1 MILGIDEAGRGCL
14 AGSLFVAGVVCN
26 DQTALEFLEMGLK
39 DSKKLSPKKRFFLEN
54 KIKTHGEVGF
64 FVVKKSANEI
74 DSLGLGACL
83 KLAIE
88 EILENGYSSLVNKI
102 KIDGNTAFGLNK
114 RYPNIQTIIKGDET
128 IAQIAMASVLAKA
141 FKDREMLELHALFKE
156 YGWDKNCGYGT
167 KQHIEVI
174 IKLGATPFH
183 RRSFTLK
190 NRILNPKLLEVEQR
204 LIKKGAE
211 ITSAR

>member
-1 MILGIDEAGRGCL
+1 MTLGIDEAGRGCL
-14 AGSLFVAGVVCN
+14 AGSLFVAGVVCSEK
-26 DQTALEFLEMGLK
+26 TALEFLKMGLK
-39 DSKKLSPKKRFFLEN
+39 DSKKLSQKKRFFLED
-54 KIKTHGEVGF
+54 KIKTHDEVGF
-64 FVVKKSANEI
+64 CVIKKSAEAI
-74 DSLGLGACL
+74 DNLGLGVCL

-88 EILENGYSSLVNKI
+88 EIVENGCSLADKI

-114 RYPNIQTIIKGDET
+114 RYPHIQTIIKGDET

-141 FKDREMLELHALFKE
+141 SKDREMRQLHALFKE

-167 KQHIEVI
+167 KQHIEAM

-190 NRILNPKLLEVEQR
+190 NRTLNPKLLEVEQR
-204 LIKKGAE
+204 LI
-211 ITSAR
+211 

>member
-26 DQTALEFLEMGLK
+26 DKTAAEFLSMGLK
-39 DSKKLSPKKRFFLEN
+39 DSKKLSPKKRFFLEE

-64 FVVKKSANEI
+64 FVVQKSANEI

-83 KLAIE
+83 KLAVQ
-88 EILENGYSSLVNKI
+88 EILEKGYSLANKI

-114 RYPNIQTIIKGDET
+114 QYPNIQTIIKGDEKV
-128 IAQIAMASVLAKA
+128 AQIAMASVLAKA

-167 KQHIEVI
+167 KQHIEAI
-174 IKLGATPFH
+174 NKLGTTPFH

-190 NRILNPKLLEVEQR
+190 NSILNPQSLDVEQR
-204 LIKKGAE
+204 LI
-211 ITSAR
+211 

>member
-1 MILGIDEAGRGCL
+1 MVLGIDEAGRGCL

-26 DQTALEFLEMGLK
+26 DQTALEFLKMGLK
-39 DSKKLSPKKRFFLEN
+39 DSKKLSQKKRFFLED

-64 FVVKKSANEI
+64 FVIKKSASEI
-74 DSLGLGACL
+74 DNLGLGACL
-83 KLAIE
+83 KLAIQ
-88 EILENGYSSLVNKI
+88 EILENGCSSLANEI
-102 KIDGNTAFGLNK
+102 KIDGNTAFGLDK

-141 FKDREMLELHALFKE
+141 AKDREMLELHALFKE

-167 KQHIEVI
+167 KQHIEVMS
-174 IKLGATPFH
+174 KLGATPFH
-183 RRSFTLK
+183 RHSFTLK

-204 LIKKGAE
+204 LI
-211 ITSAR
+211 

>member
-1 MILGIDEAGRGCL
+1 MTLGIDEAGRGCL
-14 AGSLFVAGVVCN
+14 AGSLFVVGVACSEK
-26 DQTALEFLEMGLK
+26 TALEFLKMGLK
-39 DSKKLSPKKRFFLEN
+39 DSKKLSQKKRFFLED

-64 FVVKKSANEI
+64 FVIKKSAEAI

-83 KLAIE
+83 KLAIQ
-88 EILENGYSSLVNKI
+88 EILENGCPLANEI

-114 RYPNIQTIIKGDET
+114 CYPHIQTIIKGDET

-141 FKDREMLELHALFKE
+141 AKDREMRQLHALFKE

-167 KQHIEVI
+167 KQHIEAMS
-174 IKLGATPFH
+174 KLGATPFH

-204 LIKKGAE
+204 LI
-211 ITSAR
+211 

>member
-1 MILGIDEAGRGCL
+1 MTLGIDEAGRGCL
-14 AGSLFVAGVVCN
+14 AGSLFVAGVVCD
-26 DQTALEFLEMGLK
+26 DQTALEFLKMGLK

-54 KIKTHGEVGF
+54 KIKTHDEVGF
-64 FVVKKSANEI
+64 FVIKKSAEAI
-74 DSLGLGACL
+74 DNLGLGVCL

-88 EILENGYSSLVNKI
+88 EIVENSCSLANEI

-114 RYPNIQTIIKGDET
+114 HYSNIQTIIKGDDKV
-128 IAQIAMASVLAKA
+128 AQIAMASVLAKA
-141 FKDREMLELHALFKE
+141 AKDREMRQLHALFKE

-167 KQHIEVI
+167 KQHIEAI

-190 NRILNPKLLEVEQR
+190 NRTLNPKLLEVEQR
-204 LIKKGAE
+204 LI
-211 ITSAR
+211 

>member
-14 AGSLFVAGVVCN
+14 AGSLFVAGVVCD
-26 DQTALEFLEMGLK
+26 DQTALEFLKMGLK
-39 DSKKLSPKKRFFLEN
+39 DSKKLNPKKRFFLEN
-54 KIKTHGEVGF
+54 KIKTHDEVGF
-64 FVVKKSANEI
+64 FVVKKSAEAI

-88 EILENGYSSLVNKI
+88 EILENLSASSHAI

-114 RYPNIQTIIKGDET
+114 RYPHIQTIIKGDET

-167 KQHIEVI
+167 KQHIEAI

-183 RRSFTLK
+183 RHSFTLK
-190 NRILNPKLLEVEQR
+190 NRILNPKLLEMEQR
-204 LIKKGAE
+204 LI
-211 ITSAR
+211 

>member
-26 DQTALEFLEMGLK
+26 DKTAAEFLEMGLK
-39 DSKKLSPKKRFFLEN
+39 DSKKLGPKKRFFLEE

-64 FVVKKSANEI
+64 CVVQKSANEI
-74 DSLGLGACL
+74 DSLGLGVCL
-83 KLAIE
+83 KLAVQ
-88 EILENGYSSLVNKI
+88 EILEKSYSLANKI

-114 RYPNIQTIIKGDET
+114 QYPNIQTIIKGDEKV
-128 IAQIAMASVLAKA
+128 AQIAMASVLAKA
-141 FKDREMLELHALFKE
+141 FKDREMLELHALFKG

-167 KQHIEVI
+167 KQHIEAI
-174 IKLGATPFH
+174 NKLGATPFH

-190 NRILNPKLLEVEQR
+190 NSILNPQPLDVEQR
-204 LIKKGAE
+204 LI
-211 ITSAR
+211 

>member
-1 MILGIDEAGRGCL
+1 MVLGIDEAGRGCL
-14 AGSLFVAGVVCN
+14 VGSLFVAGVVCSEK
-26 DQTALEFLEMGLK
+26 TALEFLKMGLK
-39 DSKKLSPKKRFFLEN
+39 DSKKLSLKKRFFLED

-74 DSLGLGACL
+74 DHLGLGVCL
-83 KLAIE
+83 KLAIQ
-88 EILENGYSSLVNKI
+88 EILEDGRSLTNGI

-114 RYPNIQTIIKGDET
+114 RYSNIQTIIKGDET

-167 KQHIEVI
+167 KQ
-174 IKLGATPFH
+174 L
-183 RRSFTLK
+183 
-190 NRILNPKLLEVEQR
+190 
-204 LIKKGAE
+204 
-211 ITSAR
+211 

>member
-1 MILGIDEAGRGCL
+1 MTLGIDEAGRGCL
-14 AGSLFVAGVVCN
+14 AGSLFVAGVVCDN
-26 DQTALEFLEMGLK
+26 QTALEFLKMGLK
-39 DSKKLSPKKRFFLEN
+39 DSKKLSPKKRFFLED
-54 KIKTHGEVGF
+54 KIKTHDEVGF
-64 FVVKKSANEI
+64 FVIKKSANEI
-74 DSLGLGACL
+74 DSLGLGVCL
-83 KLAIE
+83 KLAIQ
-88 EILENGYSSLVNKI
+88 EILENGCFSLVNGI

-114 RYPNIQTIIKGDET
+114 CYPNIQTIIKGDEK

-167 KQHIEVI
+167 KQHIEAI

-183 RRSFTLK
+183 RHSFTLK

-204 LIKKGAE
+204 LI
-211 ITSAR
+211 

>member
-26 DQTALEFLEMGLK
+26 DKTAAEFLEMGLK
-39 DSKKLSPKKRFFLEN
+39 DSKKLSPKKRFFLEE

-64 FVVKKSANEI
+64 CVVQKSANEI

-83 KLAIE
+83 KLAVQ
-88 EILENGYSSLVNKI
+88 EILEKGHSLANKI

-114 RYPNIQTIIKGDET
+114 QYPNIQTIIKGDDKV
-128 IAQIAMASVLAKA
+128 AQIAMASVLAKA
-141 FKDREMLELHALFKE
+141 FKDREMLELHALFKG

-167 KQHIEVI
+167 KQHIEAI
-174 IKLGATPFH
+174 SRLGATPFH

-190 NRILNPKLLEVEQR
+190 NSILNPKSLDVEQR
-204 LIKKGAE
+204 LI
-211 ITSAR
+211 